1 MQTFKYHDYGESR
14 MSRYTNCI
22 KHFGDKCYKC
32 KKKIEENDAFILPYS
47 AIIMH
52 SRCWGSQQ

>member
-1 MQTFKYHDYGESR
+1 

-22 KHFGDKCYKC
+22 KHFGDKCYNC
-32 KKKIEENDAFILPYS
+32 KKKIEENDDFILPYN

-52 SRCWGSQQ
+52 SRCWGNNGA